1 MCISDE
7 CKEGEI
13 TPEGIERRAFLT
25 SATAAVVGI
34 ALASDIA
41 GQQTTQPPSNALTDP
56 NVIQGMVSFKSGEF
70 TIQGYQARPKAAGKY
85 HAVLVL
91 HGDFGVPEDHRF
103 TAAQLAQNGFV
114 SLAVKRFSRYP
125 DLMQADLI
133 KSDKTDKHYLSRA
146 FNEEELQDAQAA
158 INHLKSQPFVK
169 RGRIGVVGFCGGGV
183 QGLWLSTKSKDVK
196 TVVAFYAP
204 PIAPERFQL
213 KSDPKPNLIDMVKQ
227 MKVPIQGHYGAD
239 DPFIPLD
246 DVKKFEHALRL
257 QHTPVEMFTYEGA
270 GHAFSDYT
278 RSNLYK
284 PDAAALAKKRML
296 EFLKKNLK

>member
-7 CKEGEI
+7 CKSGEI

-25 SATAAVVGI
+25 SATAAIVGI

-41 GQQTTQPPSNALTDP
+41 GQQTIQPPSNALNDP
-56 NVIQGMVSFKSGEF
+56 NIVQEMVSFKSGEF

-103 TAAQLAQNGFV
+103 TAAQLAQNGFA

-125 DLMQADLI
+125 DLTQADLI
-133 KSDKTDKHYLSRA
+133 KSDRTDRHYLSRA

-158 INHLKSQPFVK
+158 INHLKAQSFVK
-169 RGRIGVVGFCGGGV
+169 RGRVGVVGFCGGGF
-183 QGLWLSTKSKDVK
+183 QGLWLSTKSNDIR

-204 PIAPERFQL
+204 PVMAERFQL
-213 KSDPKPNLIDMVKQ
+213 KTDPKPNLIEMVKQ
-227 MKVPIQGHYGAD
+227 LKVPIQGHYGAD
-239 DPFIPLD
+239 DPFIPLE
-246 DVKKFEHALRL
+246 DVKKFEQALRL
-257 QHTPVEMFTYEGA
+257 QHTPAEFFTYQGA
-270 GHAFSDYT
+270 GHAFCDYT

-284 PDAAALAKKRML
+284 PEAAALAKNRML
-296 EFLKKNLK
+296 DFLKKSLR